1 MEKETRRCR
10 EVGVY
15 MVRSVT
21 PEGHNDSLLLTFH
34 GELGLEHSPHAFRPE
49 PPSLATFTMKFV
61 YNIVEEHSKE
71 ITLEMAKLL
80 PFMREHR

>member
-1 MEKETRRCR
+1 M
-10 EVGVY
+10 

-21 PEGHNDSLLLTFH
+21 PEGHNDSSHLTFH
-34 GELGLEHSPHAFRPE
+34 RKLGLELCPDAFRPE
-49 PPSLATFTMKFV
+49 PPSLAIFTMKFM

-80 PFMREHR
+80 PFMSEHR